1 VANPARESVT
11 GSGRLRESH
20 VSELARVK
28 SLLGEC
34 TLSSSRS
41 CLLGTVISGLGFGAV
56 FSGTLRTVLPLAKAD
71 DRTGPQD
78 RFFVCYADVIS
89 RGSHL
94 TDPVAAVL
102 RGEIADIVAGSVFLF
117 IGFAGCSI
125 AAIRRRAGVRIFVWL
140 GVWSAMYGVLRL
152 SQSPPVITASPRALQ
167 IAAPYINTAIGYLII
182 VPALLAFLELTLGKL
197 RAFIQVAAWIGLAV
211 GASGI
216 LVFVVTS
223 AGSALMPY
231 NNLLAACVLLILM
244 SVVAVPRLSSRYLV
258 FHDRGVLAVGTFG
271 FAAEALYENIARP
284 IGFKPFPVLD
294 HIGFALLLFALA
306 YAALKLVFANERR
319 LLAVESE
326 LAIAHNIQ
334 IAILPPEVPSTRNLR
349 VSAAYRPMTAV
360 AGDFYEFVPV
370 GDARVGI
377 LVADVAGHG
386 VPAALIASMIKVA
399 MQSVAST
406 AHDPEAVLV
415 GLNRVFS
422 GQRPSQ
428 LISAA
433 YLWLDTENTTARYS
447 AAGHPPLL
455 RWTHGQ
461 LDRIE
466 SNGFLLG
473 MTQNGAYPV
482 ATMAIEA
489 GERFLLYTDGVID
502 VENGRGEFFGDSK
515 LEEVLRANQSRSPC
529 ELSEELLSQVNRW
542 RPSSTPQQ
550 DDMTLVVIDVA

>member
-1 VANPARESVT
+1 
-11 GSGRLRESH
+11 
-20 VSELARVK
+20 
-28 SLLGEC
+28 
-34 TLSSSRS
+34 
-41 CLLGTVISGLGFGAV
+41 
-56 FSGTLRTVLPLAKAD
+56 
-71 DRTGPQD
+71 
-78 RFFVCYADVIS
+78 
-89 RGSHL
+89 
-94 TDPVAAVL
+94 
-102 RGEIADIVAGSVFLF
+102 VAGSVFLF
-117 IGFAGCSI
+117 VGFVSCSI
-125 AAIRRRAGVRIFVWL
+125 AAIRRRGGVRIFVWL
-140 GVWSAMYGVLRL
+140 GLWSAMYGALRL
-152 SQSPPVITASPRALQ
+152 SQSPAVITASPRAFQ
-167 IAAPYINTAIGYLII
+167 IGAPYVNTAIGYLIN

-197 RAFIQVAAWIGLAV
+197 RVFIQAAVWIGFAI

-223 AGSALMPY
+223 SSSALMPY
-231 NNLLAACVLLILM
+231 NNLLATGVLLVLM
-244 SVVAVPRLSSRYLV
+244 SVVVVPGLSSRYLV
-258 FHDRGVLAVGTFG
+258 FHDRGVLAVGTFA
-271 FAAEALYENIARP
+271 FAAEALYNNIARP
-284 IGFKPFPVLD
+284 IGFEPLPVLD
-294 HIGFALLLFALA
+294 HIGFAMLLFALA
-306 YAALKLVFANERR
+306 YAALQMVFANERR

-326 LAIAHNIQ
+326 LEIAHKIQ
-334 IAILPPEVPSTRNLR
+334 VAILPPGVPSIRNLR

-370 GDARVGI
+370 DDARVGI

-399 MQSVAST
+399 MQSVASC
-406 AHDPEAVLV
+406 AHDPEAVLI

-433 YLWLDTENTTARYS
+433 YLWLDTENRTARYS

-473 MTQNGAYPV
+473 MVQDGAYPV
-482 ATMAIEA
+482 ATMAIHA

-515 LEEVLRANQSRSPC
+515 LEEVVRDNQSRSPDQ
-529 ELSEELLSQVNRW
+529 LSDELLSQANRW

-550 DDMTLVVIDVA
+550 DDITLVVIDVA

>member
-1 VANPARESVT
+1 
-11 GSGRLRESH
+11 
-20 VSELARVK
+20 
-28 SLLGEC
+28 
-34 TLSSSRS
+34 
-41 CLLGTVISGLGFGAV
+41 
-56 FSGTLRTVLPLAKAD
+56 
-71 DRTGPQD
+71 
-78 RFFVCYADVIS
+78 
-89 RGSHL
+89 
-94 TDPVAAVL
+94 
-102 RGEIADIVAGSVFLF
+102 VAGSVFLF
-117 IGFAGCSI
+117 VGFTSCSI

-140 GVWSAMYGVLRL
+140 GLWSAMYGVLRL
-152 SQSPPVITASPRALQ
+152 SQSPAVITASPRALQ
-167 IAAPYINTAIGYLII
+167 IGAPYANTAIEYLII
-182 VPALLAFLELTLGKL
+182 VPALLAFFELTLGKL
-197 RAFIQVAAWIGLAV
+197 RVFIHVAAWIGLII

-216 LVFVVTS
+216 FVFLVTS
-223 AGSALMPY
+223 SSRALMPY
-231 NNLLAACVLLILM
+231 NNLLAICVLLILM

-271 FAAEALYENIARP
+271 FAAEALYNNIARP
-284 IGFKPFPVLD
+284 IGLEPSRVLD

-306 YAALKLVFANERR
+306 YAALQLVFANERR

-326 LAIAHNIQ
+326 LEIAHNIQ
-334 IAILPPEVPSTRNLR
+334 VAILPPGVPSTRNLR

-360 AGDFYEFVPV
+360 AGDFYDFVPLD
-370 GDARVGI
+370 DARVGI

-399 MQSVAST
+399 MQSVASC
-406 AHDPEAVLV
+406 AHDPQAVLI

-422 GQRPSQ
+422 GQSPSP

-433 YLWLDTENTTARYS
+433 YLWLDTENKTARYS

-473 MTQNGAYPV
+473 MVQDCAYPV
-482 ATMAIEA
+482 ATMAIHA

-515 LEEVLRANQSRSPC
+515 LEEVVRDNQSLSP
-529 ELSEELLSQVNRW
+529 EEFSEELLSQIDHW
-542 RPSSTPQQ
+542 RFVSTPQQ
-550 DDMTLVVIDVA
+550 DDMTLVVVDVA